1 MEKMTEVYILGG
13 FLGSGKT
20 TLLKEIIRQENEAG
34 RKAAILLNE
43 LGSVSVDTARLGQDV
58 PFKEL
63 LGGCICCTIQDKVEV
78 QLHSLLSEHEPDA
91 IYIETTGAA
100 HPVEVL
106 DGIMSPLIAKKLNY
120 RGIITVVDLLRFRER
135 NELSPQLRQ
144 LLVEQVQHADFI
156 LLNKQDLVSE
166 LEVGQLVYSIQAIN
180 PMAKSLL
187 TTQAK
192 VSLSSLRNMEM
203 KKKSAHSQLDVH
215 SHLHLQ
221 AIVHSFK
228 KSIDQTSFEE
238 WLRGLPDTVYRMKGY
253 VSFTN
258 SELPYLFQYS
268 YGMPIYMNELIKMPL
283 NLVIIGEDLNEEEI
297 RCQLAELEENSIL

>member
-20 TLLKEIIRQENEAG
+20 TLLKEIIQQENEAG

-43 LGSVSVDTARLGQDV
+43 LGSVSVESAALGADV

-63 LGGCICCTIQDKVEV
+63 LGGCICCTIQDKLEV
-78 QLHSLLSEHEPDA
+78 QIHSLLSEHELDA

-106 DGIMSPLIAKKLNY
+106 DSIMSPLFAKRLNY
-120 RGIITVVDLLRFRER
+120 RGIITVVDLLRFKDR

-156 LLNKQDLVSE
+156 LLNKQDLVSD
-166 LEVGQLVYSIQAIN
+166 LEAGQLVYSIQAIN
-180 PMAKSLL
+180 PEAISLL
-187 TTQAK
+187 TTHAK
-192 VSLSSLRNMEM
+192 ISLSSLQKM
-203 KKKSAHSQLDVH
+203 KMNQKNVHSQLNVH

-221 AIVHSFK
+221 AIVHTFK
-228 KSIDQTSFEE
+228 KAMDQTSFEE
-238 WLRGLPDTVYRMKGY
+238 WLRALPATVYRMKGY

-258 SELPYLFQYS
+258 SEQPYLFQYS

-283 NLVIIGEDLNEEEI
+283 NLVIIGEQLNEKEI
-297 RCQLAELEENSIL
+297 RSQLTALEEK